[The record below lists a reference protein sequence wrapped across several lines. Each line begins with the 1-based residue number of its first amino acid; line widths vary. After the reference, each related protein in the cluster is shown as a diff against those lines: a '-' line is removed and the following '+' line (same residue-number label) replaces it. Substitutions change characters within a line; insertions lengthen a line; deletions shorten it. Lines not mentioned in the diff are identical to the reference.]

1 MIEINFAP
9 QNSNNTSLFA
19 NISNAIFGF
28 FFFFLAPILQLQI
41 LKVGIGLK
49 PPLLLYVQ
57 VKSAINCNQLNA
69 WLAWLCNKNLSI
81 QTCHKIK

>member
-19 NISNAIFGF
+19 NISNAIFSF
-28 FFFFLAPILQLQI
+28 FFFFWLAPILQLLI

-49 PPLLLYVQ
+49 SPLFLYVQ

-69 WLAWLCNKNLSI
+69 
-81 QTCHKIK
+81 